1 MRSIKHSPTRFVT
14 WLIIFSTLFSF
25 PRNSFAQGFSTAAQ
39 SGKLTTTALLA
50 KYPKALPIVNRKNLD
65 PFYNQKL
72 SWSAC
77 ENGFSCSHFLVPID
91 YSHPSGGSFSLA
103 VARKISTSGSSK
115 APSLLVNPGGPGV
128 PAIDYLEGSYLEIT
142 PQIRQHYN
150 LVAFDERGTGRSNP
164 FHCLTGAGWDQY
176 LSYTPNTSTT
186 ANQNDLLHQFSL
198 LAQGCQKTLGKN
210 ISHYSTVDAA
220 RDMDILRSIL
230 GDRKLNLLGESY
242 GTYLGTIYSYIFP
255 TNTGKMVL
263 DGAVDPNQSAIQSNL
278 QQAIG
283 FEEDLN
289 DFLSANPKWDK
300 EDIANLIAQSETS
313 PLKNSH
319 GRTLDANLLTTAIA
333 FTLYEPQSGWP
344 ILDDALTQAITYKD
358 PSYFLNLA
366 DQYNGRDRFGN
377 YTSENDAMTTILCDD
392 SNDRPSLA
400 TLMGYEKEFRTSS
413 PTFGFEIL
421 YSPLVC
427 TQWPTPA
434 LTPPLPISNI
444 HTASP
449 VIIIGSTRDPATPYH
464 NAQNL
469 AKVLVNSRLLTF
481 DADGHTAIG
490 RDDACI
496 NQAVDNYLLNGVLPA
511 VGTICR

>member
-1 MRSIKHSPTRFVT
+1 
-14 WLIIFSTLFSF
+14 
-25 PRNSFAQGFSTAAQ
+25 
-39 SGKLTTTALLA
+39 
-50 KYPKALPIVNRKNLD
+50 
-65 PFYNQKL
+65 
-72 SWSAC
+72 
-77 ENGFSCSHFLVPID
+77 
-91 YSHPSGGSFSLA
+91 
-103 VARKISTSGSSK
+103 
-115 APSLLVNPGGPGV
+115 
-128 PAIDYLEGSYLEIT
+128 
-142 PQIRQHYN
+142 
-150 LVAFDERGTGRSNP
+150 
-164 FHCLTGAGWDQY
+164 
-176 LSYTPNTSTT
+176 
-186 ANQNDLLHQFSL
+186 
-198 LAQGCQKTLGKN
+198 
-210 ISHYSTVDAA
+210 
-220 RDMDILRSIL
+220 
-230 GDRKLNLLGESY
+230 
-242 GTYLGTIYSYIFP
+242 
-255 TNTGKMVL
+255 
-263 DGAVDPNQSAIQSNL
+263 
-278 QQAIG
+278 
-283 FEEDLN
+283 
-289 DFLSANPKWDK
+289 
-300 EDIANLIAQSETS
+300 
-313 PLKNSH
+313 
-319 GRTLDANLLTTAIA
+319 
-333 FTLYEPQSGWP
+333 
-344 ILDDALTQAITYKD
+344 
-358 PSYFLNLA
+358 LNLA